1 YTGLN
6 DLVAHECIL
15 DLREITKKTGVTAA
29 DVSKRRMDFVSHAP
43 SMACPGPSR
52 WMIGPTDSEDMSG
65 MYCFMVVM
73 TKIPEEIAEVEDGKI
88 AVEESVLR
96 LAPHPV
102 AEVISSDWDRSYSVE
117 QAAFPVPELQV
128 DKYFTPVSRIDQAG
142 GDRNLVCSC
151 PPPEAFELN

>member
-1 YTGLN
+1 ET
-6 DLVAHECIL
+6 
-15 DLREITKKTGVTAA
+15 
-29 DVSKRRMDFVSHAP
+29 
-43 SMACPGPSR
+43 
-52 WMIGPTDSEDMSG
+52 EDMDEMERLISA
-65 MYCFMVVM
+65 ML
-73 TKIPEEIAEVEDGKI
+73 KIREEIAEVEDGKS

-102 AEVISSDWDRSYSVE
+102 AEVISSDWARSYSVE